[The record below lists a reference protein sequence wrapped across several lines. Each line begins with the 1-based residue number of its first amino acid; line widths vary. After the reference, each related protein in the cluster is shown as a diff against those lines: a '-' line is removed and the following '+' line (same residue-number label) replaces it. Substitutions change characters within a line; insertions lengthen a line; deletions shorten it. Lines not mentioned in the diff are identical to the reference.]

1 MKKLFFLTLL
11 ASLQVFATDLI
22 QQRKE
27 MILKAFNAKPENLI
41 EPLEL
46 SDIELGAYEG
56 RVVVNKKAKFTYYV
70 HVSEATNANSEIVL
84 IPMSTSR
91 YTPTYYQT
99 DEWWDAHKA
108 EMDAA
113 KREGRPMPK
122 QDMNE
127 VATWLEEM
135 KLTTNP
141 DVIVISKNKTVSRK
155 PLQEHLSD
163 IYIKKFTVNGKVT
176 LFRGAERENELQ
188 SWKNKQTPKGA
199 RYWTPTANYAW
210 RYARKN
216 KEFLDL
222 MIKGETPLFK
232 FEIPVAEFKQMVLRS
247 WPRLTLGTE
256 LTKNAHNIF
265 DRSLFFGD
273 HLYGSFPFL
282 GIGSIGLE
290 FELRSNKAGAD
301 EMVKYFSGPVT
312 VSDLAKD
319 RIQVLE
325 STLARLKD
333 QRPADYETQSRQI
346 LERIETVKLEKEII
360 DSIMTG
366 DPKEK
371 TTALI
376 QKASRVSTF
385 EIANIDGLHFS
396 SWAQKLNAN
405 RPQLICGRLFE

>member
-1 MKKLFFLTLL
+1 MKKIFLLTLL
-11 ASLQVFATDLI
+11 ASLQLFAANLI

-27 MILKAFNAKPENLI
+27 MILKAFNAKPESMI
-41 EPLEL
+41 EPLEIN
-46 SDIELGAYEG
+46 DIELGAYEG

-70 HVSEATNANSEIVL
+70 HVSEAHNANSEIVL

-99 DEWWDAHKA
+99 DDWWDAHKA

-113 KREGRPMPK
+113 KRKGRPMPK

-127 VATWLEEM
+127 VAEWLKEM
-135 KLTTNP
+135 KLSTNP
-141 DVIVISKNKTVSRK
+141 DVIIISKNKTVSRK
-155 PLQEHLSD
+155 PLQEHLFD
-163 IYIKKFTVNGKVT
+163 IYINKFTVNGKVT
-176 LFRGAERENELQ
+176 LFRGAERDNELQ
-188 SWKNKQTPKGA
+188 NWKNQQTPKGA

-216 KEFLDL
+216 TDFLDL

-256 LTKNAHNIF
+256 LTKNAHTIF

-282 GIGSIGLE
+282 GVGAIGLE

-312 VSDLAKD
+312 MSDLAKD

-333 QRPADYETQSRQI
+333 QRPADFEKLSRQI
-346 LERIETVKLEKEII
+346 SGRIETVKLEKEII

-366 DPKEK
+366 DPKER
-371 TTALI
+371 TSALI
-376 QKASRVSTF
+376 EKISATYTF
-385 EIANIDGLHFS
+385 EIANIDGLSFT
-396 SWAQKLNAN
+396 SWAQKLNKN
-405 RPQLICGRLFE
+405 RPKLICGRLFE

>member
-99 DEWWDAHKA
+99 DEWWDAHKV

-155 PLQEHLSD
+155 PLQEHLFD
-163 IYIKKFTVNGKVT
+163 IYIK
-176 LFRGAERENELQ
+176 
-188 SWKNKQTPKGA
+188 
-199 RYWTPTANYAW
+199 
-210 RYARKN
+210 
-216 KEFLDL
+216 
-222 MIKGETPLFK
+222 
-232 FEIPVAEFKQMVLRS
+232 
-247 WPRLTLGTE
+247 
-256 LTKNAHNIF
+256 
-265 DRSLFFGD
+265 
-273 HLYGSFPFL
+273 
-282 GIGSIGLE
+282 
-290 FELRSNKAGAD
+290 
-301 EMVKYFSGPVT
+301 
-312 VSDLAKD
+312 
-319 RIQVLE
+319 
-325 STLARLKD
+325 
-333 QRPADYETQSRQI
+333 
-346 LERIETVKLEKEII
+346 
-360 DSIMTG
+360 
-366 DPKEK
+366 
-371 TTALI
+371 
-376 QKASRVSTF
+376 
-385 EIANIDGLHFS
+385 
-396 SWAQKLNAN
+396 
-405 RPQLICGRLFE
+405 